1 MSDVTLF
8 GGRLPPGLIFPK
20 YVVVRMF
27 FMVLITSMCFQRA
40 AILCVYDR
48 AQDLTLWKD
57 RLEHALW
64 LRTRSARVTCTVA

>member
-27 FMVLITSMCFQRA
+27 FMVLITSM
-40 AILCVYDR
+40 
-48 AQDLTLWKD
+48 
-57 RLEHALW
+57 
-64 LRTRSARVTCTVA
+64 